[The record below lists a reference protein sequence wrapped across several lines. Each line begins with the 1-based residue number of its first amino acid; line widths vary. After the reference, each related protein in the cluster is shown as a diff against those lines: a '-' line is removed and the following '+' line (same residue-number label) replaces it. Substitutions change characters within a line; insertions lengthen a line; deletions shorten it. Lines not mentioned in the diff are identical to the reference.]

1 MCSQFVIRIHVA
13 CIKVLCIYMLDPMR
27 FFLHFLIFFLTLRK
41 FNMKPFQNMMVSS
54 RISMNFPSKKEHK
67 LLNRSSFEDLSMAR
81 GANFEREQA
90 GGADGAPCDGKLS
103 KQYPP

>member
-1 MCSQFVIRIHVA
+1 
-13 CIKVLCIYMLDPMR
+13 MLDPMR

-103 KQYPP
+103 KQYPPWN